1 MKKFLIWY
9 IVFSVILF
17 FALYALTL
25 YQTVQ
30 RRSLEYF
37 GELVDEVV
45 ETRNADGFMRYQ
57 TTSYQLNDSFQTI
70 DYDVLV
76 YQGLTEGIDGDIHH
90 MVVFLIPRH
99 DTIPYAES
107 LDDPDDQ
114 MALTFNEGE
123 TMIYQSDEDER
134 YEGRA
139 LSYGFNVIGLVYYDV
154 LLDQTY
160 DGTLTL
166 YDYEGTLILA
176 EDVML
181 EVEAFDLATSGF
193 DLGMTQAEKDDV
205 LDINAYVRDELL
217 TNISLF
223 LVVDI
228 LVGGIIYFVIKR
240 FSLKVE
246 R

>member
-9 IVFSVILF
+9 IVFSVIMF
-17 FALYALTL
+17 IALYALTL
-25 YQTVQ
+25 YQTAQ

-37 GELVDEVV
+37 GELIDDVV
-45 ETRNADGFMRYQ
+45 EMKNADAFMRYQ
-57 TTSYQLNDSFQTI
+57 TKAYQFNDSYQTV

-76 YQGLTEGIDGDIHH
+76 YQGLTEGTEGDVHH

-99 DTIPYAES
+99 DSIPFAVS

-123 TMIYQSDEDER
+123 TMIYQSEDDER

-154 LLDQTY
+154 ILDQTY

-166 YDYEGTLILA
+166 YDYEGSLILA

-181 EVEAFDLATSGF
+181 EVEAFNLEASGF
-193 DLGMTQAEKDDV
+193 DLGMTQEEKDDV

-240 FSLKVE
+240 FSLKMSK
-246 R
+246 

>member
-9 IVFSVILF
+9 IVFSVIMF
-17 FALYALTL
+17 VALYALTL
-25 YQTVQ
+25 YQTAQ

-37 GELVDEVV
+37 GELVDDVV
-45 ETRNADGFMRYQ
+45 GMRNADGFMRYQ
-57 TTSYQLNDSFQTI
+57 TKAYQLNESFQTI

-99 DTIPYAES
+99 ENIPFADS
-107 LDDPDDQ
+107 LDDADDQ
-114 MALTFNEGE
+114 MSLTFKEGE
-123 TMIYQSDEDER
+123 TTIYQSEEDDR

-166 YDYEGTLILA
+166 NDYEGSLILV
-176 EDVML
+176 EDVTL
-181 EVEAFDLATSGF
+181 EVETFDLATSGF
-193 DLGMTQAEKDDV
+193 DLGMTQSEKDDV
-205 LDINAYVRDELL
+205 LDINAYVKDELL

-240 FSLKVE
+240 FSLKIGK
-246 R
+246 